1 MERKYQFNQIEP
13 LKSNRWIIETYPT
26 EINPILFRKYKLFNE
41 GDKLI
46 FKTEFIET
54 IEGVYNPTHLFEIS
68 EITLKY
74 LSPIG
79 DVVDGFK
86 MIVGGLNFVK
96 NHSYSSDDLLTTKMR
111 FIIDKIEPIFEP
123 KKK

>member
-1 MERKYQFNQIEP
+1 MEQKYQFNQIEP

-54 IEGVYNPTHLFEIS
+54 IEGVYNPMHLFEIS